1 VVIALHKYML
11 SAFKWNFHLALTYK
25 VFVNNKSL
33 CLLFQN
39 ELWLW
44 LWKCKSSFEKK
55 NRK

>member
-44 LWKCKSSFEKK
+44 LL
-55 NRK
+55 R